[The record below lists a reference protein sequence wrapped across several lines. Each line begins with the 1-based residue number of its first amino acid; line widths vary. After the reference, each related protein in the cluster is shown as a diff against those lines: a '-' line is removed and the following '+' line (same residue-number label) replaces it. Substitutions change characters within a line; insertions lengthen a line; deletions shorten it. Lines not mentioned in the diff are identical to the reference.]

1 MPNGYCSML
10 SWDLNPGSLVPYC
23 LNHLY
28 NMVFLR
34 QASVS
39 SEDQAL
45 LRAIFLALGSLRQEF
60 HHTAQAGLELKL
72 LCDRVS

>member
-1 MPNGYCSML
+1 MLRHWQSGRFPEIISFYIMIIGPYPVPNGYCSML

-45 LRAIFLALGSLRQEF
+45 L
-60 HHTAQAGLELKL
+60 
-72 LCDRVS
+72 